1 MSYEVIRVDGDNLRK
16 PLRIIPILI
25 LGLLILSILPLAG
38 VVEGSSRSHRTDAKP
53 LSKQPPMPGLQNI
66 LPINEPLPGNDK
78 ADYTATIV
86 IKGDTPYSEVQ
97 KLYEKFSQQKITLHG
112 REYPMTASRIVKNRE
127 GDYVFKV
134 VGPLSKIREIVQGAA
149 SIIKNVMGKPMLSI
163 QSMEPPRSFDGSME
177 KPTFNLK
184 DAPKDKEPDTFIIR
198 SLIGAD
204 QAYADYGVTGDG
216 VVIAIV
222 DTGVDYGH
230 PDLQDKL
237 MYYVGSWPTATT
249 TIREPLVIDAD
260 ESHLMIMQS
269 VTPNSSGWLNVN
281 GSTFLIIEPLLTSI
295 NATKDYYVGDLSSAS
310 GVFKFGMTDVI
321 TPAYGTVQIGVVM
334 VDPDTAGNYTVA
346 YFDMNDNGYFTDPED
361 VMVTYDG
368 DRIIFSEDLWMSLG
382 VAGGFFYD
390 LAFALSDVG
399 GIYPGWDLSGNYL
412 SIFYDFYGH
421 GTSCAG
427 AAAGSGEAS
436 ILGLGIAPS
445 AKILGVKGLWW
456 GNVEAGM
463 LFAAGFAVDTN
474 GVWFYTGNKF
484 ADIISNS
491 WGISN
496 FVYDLSGFGY
506 DFEAMF
512 VNGLMTPG
520 FIDPDYPGV
529 MIVFAAG
536 NGGGGYGTVTSP
548 GAALVPLTVGASTS
562 MHIYT
567 YLIGYG
573 SWTDDNIV
581 SWSARGP
588 TPVGY
593 VKPDVVNVGAWGFT
607 VAPVGIDYTDFGGT
621 SYATPLTAGALA
633 LMYEEVKKA
642 GRDIDP
648 FTMKT
653 ILKATADPLGYT
665 PFDQGAGR
673 VNVYRALTYLHYAI
687 YGDIPSGAS
696 PELMMFT
703 DTLPIMRDKLGE
715 RWVWSW
721 MDYIPSY
728 FLQYLGTFFFPAS
741 ILPGETEMEAF
752 DYSIYVPDIEQGG
765 SKEFNFAMFNKFP
778 YPANF
783 TMEPVKMKIRSIPIE
798 RSVTLSLDEDET
810 ITYDHI
816 ILSQR
821 SVSHYADL
829 MEVEVYMP
837 FTSMDID
844 NDYNPDFDTEIFAFV
859 WINDTNG
866 NGYPDLDERA
876 AIDIGYS
883 YSNHNHVQIQHP
895 YALLNSFGPNAK
907 LVLRVILYRDSPY
920 YTLENQKVKVKIT
933 YYQYVKADDIELY
946 CKTATPQPLSHT
958 SRRRPPST
966 PQCTSGIIEP
976 GQTLYVNGKIKVP
989 TYAAPTVYQ
998 RYIKVTVSYP
1008 TGDTKTYYMPLSY
1021 TVYTTLSSPFTSK
1034 YLTSGYRYFRE
1045 PYTFDKIKGHNDW
1058 GWRYEAGDWRVFYV
1072 DITTPDIWTFEVQAK
1087 WSDLYT
1093 SLITYTLGPDGQFA
1107 GLYYGESVSY
1117 HYYIG
1122 AGRFL
1127 WMNTGIGRTPISRSV
1142 KTFPTTT
1149 YRYGLYPQSEP
1160 VKQRLGVYTVIVRTA
1175 TFGGSRLPE
1184 KFSVEVKPIR
1194 RGKLLP
1200 NTPQGTTGEVSTY
1213 LRIPYPVTSLT
1224 PMVGFSPYPYFT
1236 YQGMCTDAN
1245 ISPTSYQGN
1254 YRANYPFRFRLE
1266 WENVCG
1272 PDYRDDIS
1280 VVYAAEIPYLTVYY
1294 RYGGTYYQYT
1304 DYYPFEDWVI
1314 TAGPYF
1320 TWWIFGGPE

>member
-1 MSYEVIRVDGDNLRK
+1 MSHEAIRLDGDNLRK

-38 VVEGSSRSHRTDAKP
+38 VVKGSTKEYTTDAKP

-97 KLYEKFSQQKITLHG
+97 RVYEKFSQQKITLHG
-112 REYPMTASRIVKNRE
+112 KEYPMTASRIVRNRE

-134 VGPLSKIREIVQGAA
+134 VGPLPKIREIVQGAA
-149 SIIKNVMGKPMLSI
+149 GVIKNVMGKPMLSV
-163 QSMEPPRSFDGSME
+163 QSMEPPRSFDGSTK

-184 DAPKDKEPDTFIIR
+184 DAPKNKEPDTFIIR

-237 MYYVGSWPTATT
+237 IYYMGSWPTATN

-260 ESHLMIMQS
+260 ESHLMIMES

-281 GSTFLIIEPLLTSI
+281 GSTFQIIEPILTSV

-321 TPAYGTVQIGVVM
+321 TPAYGIVQIGVVM
-334 VDPDTAGNYTVA
+334 VDPVTAGNYTVV

-368 DRIIFSEDLWMSLG
+368 NRIIFSEDLWMSLG
-382 VAGGFFYD
+382 VAGGFLYD
-390 LAFALSDVG
+390 LAFILSDVG

-427 AAAGSGEAS
+427 AAAGSGVTGPF
-436 ILGLGIAPS
+436 GLGIAPN

-463 LFAAGFAVDTN
+463 LFAAGFAVDTD
-474 GVWFYTGNKF
+474 GIWFYTGNKF

-491 WGISN
+491 WGVSDFTSDI
-496 FVYDLSGFGY
+496 SGFGY
-506 DFEAMF
+506 DFESMF

-520 FIDPDYPGV
+520 FIDPNYPGI

-548 GAALVPLTVGASTS
+548 GAALAPLTVGASTS
-562 MHIYT
+562 MHT
-567 YLIGYG
+567 YLWLFGYG

-588 TPVGY
+588 TPAGY
-593 VKPDVVNVGAWGFT
+593 VKPDIVNVGAWGFT

-633 LMYEEVKKA
+633 LMYEEIKNA
-642 GRDIDP
+642 GQDIDP

-653 ILKATADPLGYT
+653 IIKATADPLGYT

-673 VNVYRALTYLHYAI
+673 VNVYRALTYIHYELH
-687 YGDIPSGAS
+687 GDMPEGSS

-703 DTLPIMRDKLGE
+703 DSLPIMLNKLGE

-728 FLQYLGTFFFPAS
+728 FLLYLGTLFFPANAA
-741 ILPGETEMEAF
+741 PGATELEAY
-752 DYSIYVPDIEQGG
+752 DYSIYVPDIKQGG
-765 SKEFNFAMFNKFP
+765 SKEFSFNMFNAFP
-778 YPANF
+778 YPASF
-783 TMEPVKMKIRSIPIE
+783 TIEPVKMKIRSIPIE
-798 RSVTLSLDEDET
+798 RRVTLSLTDPGQT
-810 ITYDHI
+810 ITYEHMV
-816 ILSQR
+816 LSQ
-821 SVSHYADL
+821 SQVSHYADL

-844 NDYNPDFDTEIFAFV
+844 NDYNPDFDSEIFAFV
-859 WINDTNG
+859 WIDDTNG

-876 AIDIGYS
+876 AIDLGYS

-895 YALLNSFGPNAK
+895 YALLQSFGPDAK

-920 YTLENQKVKVKIT
+920 YALVNQEIHVKIT
-933 YYQYVKADDIELY
+933 YYQYVKADDIELLY
-946 CKTATPQPLSHT
+946 
-958 SRRRPPST
+958 
-966 PQCTSGIIEP
+966 TSGTINPDEQI
-976 GQTLYVNGKIKVP
+976 TITGKIKVP

-998 RYIKVTVSYP
+998 RYIKVTASYP
-1008 TGDTKTYYMPLSY
+1008 TGETKTYYLPLSY
-1021 TVYTTLSSPFTSK
+1021 TVYTTLSSPFTSET
-1034 YLTSGYRYFRE
+1034 LTEGYRYFRE
-1045 PYTFDKIKGHNDW
+1045 PYTYNTIKGHNDW

-1072 DITTPDIWTFEVQAK
+1072 NITTPYIWTFEVQAK
-1087 WSDLYT
+1087 WSDPYT

-1117 HYYIG
+1117 HYHLGY
-1122 AGRFL
+1122 GRFL
-1127 WMNTGIGRTPISRSV
+1127 WMNTGTGRIPTSRSV
-1142 KTFPTTT
+1142 KTFPSTT
-1149 YRYGLYPQSEP
+1149 YRDGLYPQLEP

-1175 TFGGSRLPE
+1175 TFGGSELPE

-1194 RGKLLP
+1194 GARLLP
-1200 NTPQGTTGEVSTY
+1200 NTPQGATGKFRTY
-1213 LRIPYPVTSLT
+1213 LRIPYAVTSLT
-1224 PMVGFSPYPYFT
+1224 PAVRFSPYPFFT
-1236 YQGMCTDAN
+1236 TQGYC
-1245 ISPTSYQGN
+1245 IEVSIKPTSYQGS
-1254 YRANYPFRFRLE
+1254 YGANYPFRFKLK
-1266 WENVCG
+1266 WKNVCES
-1272 PDYRDDIS
+1272 DYRDDIS
-1280 VVYAAEIPYLTVYY
+1280 VVYVAEIPSLTVYY

-1314 TAGPYF
+1314 TAGPDFY
-1320 TWWIFGGPE
+1320 WWIFGGPE